1 LVSLGQSDGTFGSVF
16 AGLNNN
22 FTVKDGAWTSF
33 DKYPRQLG
41 DVNGDGRDDI
51 VGFGNDNVL
60 VSLGQSDGTFGS
72 VFVGLNNNFTVKDGA
87 WTSFDKYPRQLGD
100 VNGDGRDDIVGFGND
115 NVLVSLGQS
124 DGTFGSV
131 FAGLNNNFT
140 VKDGAWTS
148 FDKYPRQLGDVNGD
162 SHNDIVG
169 FGNTDVYAALG

>member
-1 LVSLGQSDGTFGSVF
+1 MSTFGSVF
-16 AGLNNN
+16 VGLNNN

-87 WTSFDKYPRQLGD
+87 WTSFD
-100 VNGDGRDDIVGFGND
+100 NIH
-115 NVLVSLGQS
+115 VSLVML
-124 DGTFGSV
+124 TAMVVMILSV
-131 FAGLNNNFT
+131 LEMIMS
-140 VKDGAWTS
+140 WS
-148 FDKYPRQLGDVNGD
+148 L
-162 SHNDIVG
+162 
-169 FGNTDVYAALG
+169 

>member
-1 LVSLGQSDGTFGSVF
+1 MSTFGSVF
-16 AGLNNN
+16 VGLNNN

-100 VNGDGRDDIVGFGND
+100 VNGDSR
-115 NVLVSLGQS
+115 
-124 DGTFGSV
+124 
-131 FAGLNNNFT
+131 
-140 VKDGAWTS
+140 
-148 FDKYPRQLGDVNGD
+148 
-162 SHNDIVG
+162 NDIVG
-169 FGNTDVYAALG
+169 FGNADVYVALA